1 MVSRPTG
8 GTTIANHWKD
18 KHYSPCSLRRYENV
32 EGVMTHASRSWLL
45 RSIGAASKARPH
57 EFKAALIAFSCNF
70 VLLAS
75 YYVLRPLRD
84 TMATVFG
91 VSELQNLF
99 TGTFVLTLL
108 LAPLF
113 AWCAAKMKISRLLP
127 GIFWFLIGNLV
138 LFYGLFR
145 IMPENRW
152 VAAGYYWWF
161 SVINLFLISIFW
173 TLMADIFSSGQAIR
187 LFAFIAAGGSTGAI
201 GGPLITRALMGIIGI
216 AGLLLV
222 AGAGFLI
229 VILLVHALMREKEKM
244 RAIDNEAQQTSLD
257 HSLPGNPLR
266 GFALL
271 LKSSFL
277 LNQAAFMLLMT
288 WIATIFYFLQ
298 TDFIAKAIPAVENR
312 AIAFA
317 DVDLFVNMSSAI
329 ILIFG
334 LGRIMQRFGIT
345 ASLVLTPL
353 LMVGACL
360 GVALAPTFFMVQAG
374 RATQRISQYAIAR
387 PSREVLF
394 TVVDQQ
400 SRYKAKNVIDTTVY
414 RFGDLTAAWMQAG
427 LRTAGLGLVGVV
439 TFGIAISAVWG
450 VVAVALGRSY
460 HTLGGTGEP
469 VAAAAE

>member
-1 MVSRPTG
+1 M
-8 GTTIANHWKD
+8 A
-18 KHYSPCSLRRYENV
+18 
-32 EGVMTHASRSWLL
+32 HASGSWLL
-45 RSIGAASKARPH
+45 RSVGAVSNAQPH
-57 EFKAALIAFSCNF
+57 EFKATLAAFSCNF

-91 VSELQNLF
+91 VGELQNLF

-108 LAPLF
+108 LAPVF
-113 AWCAAKMKISRLLP
+113 AWCTANVKLRRLLP
-127 GIFWFLIGNLV
+127 GIFWLLIGNL
-138 LFYGLFR
+138 LIFYGLFLH
-145 IMPENRW
+145 MPESRW
-152 VAAGYYWWF
+152 VAAAFYWWF

-173 TLMADIFSSGQAIR
+173 TLAADTFSSGQATR

-201 GGPLITRALMGIIGI
+201 AGPLITRALVGIIGV

-229 VILLVHALMREKEKM
+229 VIVLVHALMREKEKM
-244 RAIDNEAQQTSLD
+244 RARDSEAQQTTLD

-271 LKSSFL
+271 LKSPFL

-298 TDFIAKAIPAVENR
+298 TDYIAKAFPAVEGR

-317 DVDLFVNMSSAI
+317 DVDLFVNISAAI

-334 LGRIMQRFGIT
+334 LGRVFQRFGVT
-345 ASLVLTPL
+345 ASLLLTPL
-353 LMVGACL
+353 LMAGACL
-360 GVALAPTFFMVQAG
+360 GVAFAPSFFMVQSA
-374 RATQRISQYAIAR
+374 RAMQRISQYAIAR

-400 SRYKAKNVIDTTVY
+400 SKYNAKNVIDTTVY
-414 RFGDLTAAWMQAG
+414 RFGDLSAAWMQAG
-427 LRTAGLGLVGVV
+427 LRAAGLGVLGAM
-439 TFGIAISAVWG
+439 TFGIAISAAWG
-450 VVAVALGRSY
+450 AVAVALGRRY
-460 HTLGGTGEP
+460 EALGGVRKP
-469 VAAAAE
+469 VTAAVE